1 MKTPLTKHR
10 GYSRRQV
17 TPPHGDPQDYEFLEE
32 HPRERTRAGGERVR
46 VRVQK
51 TPRRVGVMPYDDS
64 EGKRARRKG
73 AMGNTVKALK
83 GDTKV
88 LKERLGIDLRK
99 STKQPGQGD

>member
-1 MKTPLTKHR
+1 
-10 GYSRRQV
+10 
-17 TPPHGDPQDYEFLEE
+17 
-32 HPRERTRAGGERVR
+32 
-46 VRVQK
+46 
-51 TPRRVGVMPYDDS
+51 MPYDDS

-73 AMGNTVKALK
+73 AMRNTVKALK